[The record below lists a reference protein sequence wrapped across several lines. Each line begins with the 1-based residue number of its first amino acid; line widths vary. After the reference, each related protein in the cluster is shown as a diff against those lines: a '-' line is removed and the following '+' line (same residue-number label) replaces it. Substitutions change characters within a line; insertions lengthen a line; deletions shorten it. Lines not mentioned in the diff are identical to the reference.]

1 MKLTEKQRK
10 IVEMLGDELFNVQ
23 HIERYYKEDVP
34 KSSSF
39 DVFMFHKNNRHSVL
53 TCGRL
58 FFYVYNDFVICYAE
72 RLYHSDIYE
81 KCQQ

>member
-39 DVFMFHKNNRHSVL
+39 DVFMFHNVRGHMKAVNQLIKITAPPKKSREDK
-53 TCGRL
+53 
-58 FFYVYNDFVICYAE
+58 FKFEDE
-72 RLYHSDIYE
+72 
-81 KCQQ
+81 